1 MGVLPVSKKE
11 GKQKEKNGI
20 GPRMKNGR
28 TNHIPDRAFIKVCRR
43 KNFCFTFDI
52 P

>member
-11 GKQKEKNGI
+11 GKQKGKNGF

-28 TNHIPDRAFIKVCRR
+28 GNLKQVKKSKHILLRELMSWTKMRY
-43 KNFCFTFDI
+43 
-52 P
+52 